1 MFNSKSTGI
10 GLTTAVSI
18 LIAALIVILTALD
31 GSRAFGCAFFLLAMA
46 CITVSIPALSRSPQT
61 IGRVE

>member
-1 MFNSKSTGI
+1 
-10 GLTTAVSI
+10 
-18 LIAALIVILTALD
+18 LD